1 MATSLACRLLCAS
14 NCAYAV
20 SGAGSVPKKQPFYD
34 AAGFTDTPVGIA
46 AGTEK
51 INACMVG
58 TTEDGVVVA
67 FRGTLPPGTPDR
79 AGTILDWF
87 NDLRAELI
95 PVKGVAGLVHEG
107 FWTAMDSLW
116 PDVLAE
122 VGKRLQSSAAG
133 TRVYITGHS
142 KGGAMANLAAMRLLN
157 AQSVDSTVYTF
168 AAAHPANEAFAADYD
183 GKIDSTRYEYADDI
197 VPHLPPSL
205 PFRQALQALPFF
217 SPVKGQ
223 LARDLDYS
231 AVGTLKFIDWNGAIV
246 DDSPG
251 LRARRYASLT
261 KLILELGFDKI
272 VRDHSIDCGSG
283 YTTAI
288 CPTDVCP

>member
-1 MATSLACRLLCAS
+1 MATTLACRLLCAS

-46 AGTEK
+46 AGTDK
-51 INACMVG
+51 INACVVG
-58 TTEDGVVVA
+58 ATQDGVVVA

-79 AGTILDWF
+79 AATILDWF
-87 NDLRAELI
+87 NDIRAELI
-95 PVKGVAGLVHEG
+95 PAKGIAGLVHEG
-107 FWTAMDSLW
+107 FWTALDSLW
-116 PDVLAE
+116 SDVAAE
-122 VGKRLQSSAAG
+122 VGKRLQPS
-133 TRVYITGHS
+133 TKLYVTGHS
-142 KGGAMANLAAMRLLN
+142 KGGAMANLAAMRFES
-157 AQSVDSTVYTF
+157 AQIDSTVVTF
-168 AAAHPANEAFAADYD
+168 AAAHPADEAFAADYN
-183 GKIDSTRYEYADDI
+183 GKIGSTRYEYADDI

-205 PFRQALQALPFF
+205 PFRQTFQAVPFF
-217 SPVKGQ
+217 APLKAQ
-223 LARDLDYS
+223 LARDLNYS
-231 AVGTLKFIDWNGAIV
+231 AVGTLKFIDWNGAIA

-261 KLILELGFDKI
+261 KLMLEVKFDQI

-283 YTTAI
+283 YATAI